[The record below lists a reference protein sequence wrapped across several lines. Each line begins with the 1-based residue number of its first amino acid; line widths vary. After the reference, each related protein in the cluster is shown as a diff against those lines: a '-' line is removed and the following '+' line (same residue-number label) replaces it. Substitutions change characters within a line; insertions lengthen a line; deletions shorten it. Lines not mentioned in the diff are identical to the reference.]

1 MFNQI
6 QRDVNTSL
14 FTVTPASVG
23 IQNKSAMAIQQRPIA
38 SSVSANQR

>member
-6 QRDVNTSL
+6 QKDVNTSL

-23 IQNKSAMAIQQRPIA
+23 IQNKGAIATPH
-38 SSVSANQR
+38 S